1 MKKRP
6 IPIIIVSTL
15 FILVGVVG
23 FAYHV
28 KELSGKLYETI
39 WVLFVEILAVTC
51 GILLLCKIS
60 WARWLAIAW
69 LLYHVIIS
77 AFNSTSEMIAQIV
90 FLAVVSFLLFLPVL
104 STYFP
109 SKSKHLEKDDGTS
122 P

>member
-15 FILVGVVG
+15 FIIVGVVG

-28 KELSGKLYETI
+28 KELSDKLYETL

-51 GILLLCKIS
+51 GILLLFKIS
-60 WARWLAIAW
+60 WARWLGIAW

-77 AFNSTSEMIAQIV
+77 AFNSTSEMIAHII
-90 FLAVVSFLLFLPVL
+90 FLVVVSVLLFLPVS
-104 STYFP
+104 STYFL
-109 SKSKHLEKDDGTS
+109 SKSKHLEQDDTS

>member
-6 IPIIIVSTL
+6 IPIIIVSAL
-15 FILVGVVG
+15 FILVGVAG

-60 WARWLAIAW
+60 RARWLAIAW

-77 AFNSTSEMIAQIV
+77 AFNSTSQMIAHIV
-90 FLAVVSFLLFLPVL
+90 FLILVSVLLFMPVS
-104 STYFP
+104 STYFQN
-109 SKSKHLEKDDGTS
+109 KSKQ
-122 P
+122 